1 MTLNKEINHLITTIQ
16 QSLQDRLKE
25 RNDYIHN
32 LKWEHASQLDKLKEE
47 NKELKDNVKLLLE
60 DKSRLTQKCNDLNN
74 EIIWEWN
81 EEVIGLKEEISELK
95 EEINKLKM
103 QIGEP
108 FVPYTRP
115 IHLG

>member
-60 DKSRLTQKCNDLNN
+60 DKSRLTQKCNDLHN
-74 EIIWEWN
+74 
-81 EEVIGLKEEISELK
+81 EISELK
-95 EEINKLKM
+95 EEINQLKTLL
-103 QIGEP
+103 GEP
-108 FVPYTRP
+108 FVPY
-115 IHLG
+115 